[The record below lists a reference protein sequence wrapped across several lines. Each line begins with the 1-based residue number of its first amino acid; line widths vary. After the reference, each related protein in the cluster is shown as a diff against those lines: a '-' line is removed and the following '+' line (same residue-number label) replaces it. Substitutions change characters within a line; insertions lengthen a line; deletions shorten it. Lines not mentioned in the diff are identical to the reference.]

1 MRHPSSE
8 LSKPL
13 SLALGD
19 QLAQDFTV
27 AVNQAFSKTFDIQVR
42 AGHYSIGEGVVNLTG
57 DVSGVVGFV
66 QKKLEGT
73 LTACFS
79 MKTIRYVLPRVLG
92 NDVEITQAVAMDA
105 VGEIT
110 NMIFGQIKT
119 ELNQRGHHV
128 RFCMPSV
135 ICGSGHFISQMHQ
148 GRYMIM
154 NFEIEG
160 CTFQIHI
167 ALHHE
172 A

>member
-1 MRHPSSE
+1 MPST
-8 LSKPL
+8 SKPL

-19 QLAQDFTV
+19 QLAKDFLV
-27 AVNQAFSKTFDIQVR
+27 AVSDAFTKTFGIEVR
-42 AGHYSIGEGVVNLTG
+42 AGHYEIGEGPQNLTG

-66 QKKLEGT
+66 QEKLEGT
-73 LTACFS
+73 LTVCFQI
-79 MKTIRYVLPRVLG
+79 KTIKQVLPRVLG
-92 NDVEITQAVAMDA
+92 DDVEITQAVAMDA

-128 RFCMPSV
+128 RFGMPSV
-135 ICGSGHFISQMHQ
+135 ISGSGHFISQMHQ

-160 CTFQIHI
+160 SAFQIHI
-167 ALHHE
+167 ALH
-172 A
+172 AGT

>member
-1 MRHPSSE
+1 MAN

-19 QLAQDFTV
+19 QLAKDFSL
-27 AVNQAFSKTFDIQVR
+27 AVSDAFNKTFGIDIK
-42 AGHYSIGEGVVNLTG
+42 AGHYDIGEGAINLTG

-66 QKKLEGT
+66 QEKLEGT
-73 LTACFS
+73 LTACFQ
-79 MKTIRYVLPRVLG
+79 MKTIQQVLPRLLG

-128 RFCMPSV
+128 RFGMPSV
-135 ICGSGHFISQMHQ
+135 ICGGGHFISQMHQ
-148 GRYMIM
+148 GRYMVM

-160 CTFQIHI
+160 SAFQIHI
-167 ALHHE
+167 ALH
-172 A
+172 AGA

>member
-1 MRHPSSE
+1 MNA
-8 LSKPL
+8 SKPL

-19 QLAQDFTV
+19 QLAQDFSL
-27 AVNQAFSKTFDIQVR
+27 AVSQAFNKTFDVPVKVGR
-42 AGHYSIGEGVVNLTG
+42 YEIGEGVVNLTG

-66 QKKLEGT
+66 QEKLEGT
-73 LTACFS
+73 LTACFN
-79 MKTIRYVLPRVLG
+79 MKAIQKVLPRILG

-128 RFCMPSV
+128 RFGMPSV
-135 ICGSGHFISQMHQ
+135 ICGGGHFISQMHQ

-160 CTFQIHI
+160 SNFQIHI
-167 ALHHE
+167 ALHHG

>member
-1 MRHPSSE
+1 MVNA
-8 LSKPL
+8 SKPL

-19 QLAQDFTV
+19 QLAQDFSQ
-27 AVNQAFSKTFDIQVR
+27 AVSDAFNKTFGIDVKV
-42 AGHYSIGEGVVNLTG
+42 GHYSIGEGVVNLTG

-66 QKKLEGT
+66 QEKLEGT
-73 LTACFS
+73 LTACFL
-79 MKTIRYVLPRVLG
+79 MKTIQQVLPRLLG
-92 NDVEITQAVAMDA
+92 NDVEITQAIAMDA

-128 RFCMPSV
+128 RFGLPSV

-148 GRYMIM
+148 GRHMIM

-160 CTFQIHI
+160 SAFQIHI
-167 ALHHE
+167 ALHHG

>member
-1 MRHPSSE
+1 MANP
-8 LSKPL
+8 SKPL

-19 QLAQDFTV
+19 QLAKDFSL
-27 AVNQAFSKTFDIQVR
+27 AVGDAFNKTFAVEVR
-42 AGHYSIGEGVVNLTG
+42 SGHYSIGEGAVNLTG

-66 QKKLEGT
+66 QEKLEGT
-73 LTACFS
+73 LTACFQ
-79 MKTIRYVLPRVLG
+79 MKTIKQVLPRILG
-92 NDVEITQAVAMDA
+92 NDVEITQAIAMDA

-128 RFCMPSV
+128 RFGMPSV
-135 ICGSGHFISQMHQ
+135 ICGDGHFISQMHQ

-160 CTFQIHI
+160 NVFQIHI
-167 ALHHE
+167 ALHVGIG
-172 A
+172 

>member
-1 MRHPSSE
+1 MANS
-8 LSKPL
+8 SKPL

-19 QLAQDFTV
+19 QLAKDFSH
-27 AVNQAFSKTFDIQVR
+27 AVSDAFTKTFDIPVK
-42 AGHYSIGEGVVNLTG
+42 AGHYSIGEGTVNLTG

-66 QKKLEGT
+66 QDKLEGT
-73 LTACFS
+73 LTACFL
-79 MKTIRYVLPRVLG
+79 MKTIRHVLPRVLG
-92 NDVEITQAVAMDA
+92 NEVEITQAVAMDA

-128 RFCMPSV
+128 RFGMPSV
-135 ICGSGHFISQMHQ
+135 IAGSGHFISQMHQ

-160 CTFQIHI
+160 SVFQIHI
-167 ALHHE
+167 ALHPG

>member
-1 MRHPSSE
+1 MNA
-8 LSKPL
+8 SKPL

-19 QLAQDFTV
+19 QLAQDFSL
-27 AVNQAFSKTFDIQVR
+27 AVSQAFNKTFDIPVK
-42 AGHYSIGEGVVNLTG
+42 AGRYSIGEGVMNLTG

-66 QKKLEGT
+66 QEKLEGT
-73 LTACFS
+73 LTACFN
-79 MKTIRYVLPRVLG
+79 MKTIQQILPRILG

-128 RFCMPSV
+128 RFGMPSV
-135 ICGSGHFISQMHQ
+135 ICGGGHFISQMHQ

-154 NFEIEG
+154 DFEIEG
-160 CTFQIHI
+160 SNFQIHI
-167 ALHHE
+167 ALHHG